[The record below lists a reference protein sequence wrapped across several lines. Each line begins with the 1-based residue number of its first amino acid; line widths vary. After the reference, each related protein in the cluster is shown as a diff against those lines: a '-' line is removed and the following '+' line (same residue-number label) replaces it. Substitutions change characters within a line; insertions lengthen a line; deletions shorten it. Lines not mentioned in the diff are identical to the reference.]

1 MRINEDQLD
10 IILRPENMKTSLK
23 SGNDNVLQGKIMEQI
38 YDGAVTNLMVHVG
51 KKKINVMYLGNDKL
65 YSRGQEIYLTWDIED
80 AIVLKRDSNE
90 E

>member
-1 MRINEDQLD
+1 
-10 IILRPENMKTSLK
+10 MKTSLK
-23 SGNDNVLQGKIMEQI
+23 PGKDNVLQGKIMEQI
-38 YDGAVTNLMVHVG
+38 YDGAVTNLMVRVG